1 MKDLTTENKVI
12 GTILL
17 DPKLYLEAVEII
29 DSDSFAEPNNAYIFS
44 AIDYLFSEGQD
55 VTELTVSD
63 QIKKKTGKEV
73 DVFNWLQ
80 YGEGETGFHNH
91 CIILKEKQ
99 LARMQ
104 QRLAVELSQK
114 ASDPKQDPLETNEY
128 LLSEAEKISTVTTLS
143 KPKTNSELIT
153 SVTNKMDAASKSKG
167 ITGLRTGFTELDRT
181 YGGRQRTDLIIK
193 AGRPAMGKTS
203 LALCEAKFMAY
214 ETGANVVFFSLEMGA
229 EQLMQRLVSV
239 HTGISLSAIRSGTLT
254 KDQFSHYF
262 STVDYLRK
270 DNLIIIDDVYSLSG
284 IKTTARKLKM
294 RGKLDA
300 IYIDYLQLITHKV
313 GQGRSKENEVSEISR
328 SLKMLAKQLDVPVI
342 ALSQLSRA
350 VETRGGSHKPK
361 LSDLRDSGAIE
372 QDADVVEFVYRPEYY
387 NPEDDKLKNLAFT
400 IIAKNRNG
408 ACKDVEHYFNN
419 ECTRFENPKVEG
431 YEIKAQKP
439 ITPNYN
445 FDEKD
450 EPPF

>member
-214 ETGANVVFFSLEMGA
+214 ETGANVAFFSLEMGA

-239 HTGISLSAIRSGTLT
+239 HTGISLSSIRSGNLT
-254 KDQFSHYF
+254 KEQFSHYF

-300 IYIDYLQLITHKV
+300 IYIDYLQLIR
-313 GQGRSKENEVSEISR
+313 GESR
-328 SLKMLAKQLDVPVI
+328 SENGQQEITMISQGLKALAKELDVPVI
-342 ALSQLSRA
+342 AVSQLSRA
-350 VETRGGSHKPK
+350 VENRAEHRPQ
-361 LSDLRDSGAIE
+361 LSDLRESGSLE
-372 QDADVVEFVYRPEYY
+372 QDADVVVLLLREEYY
-387 NPEDDKLKNLAFT
+387 NPTPENEGIAEV
-400 IIAKNRNG
+400 IIAKQRNG
-408 ACKDVEHYFNN
+408 PVGSVSLAFVKKCMKFANLADSG
-419 ECTRFENPKVEG
+419 RFRE
-431 YEIKAQKP
+431 
-439 ITPNYN
+439 
-445 FDEKD
+445 
-450 EPPF
+450 